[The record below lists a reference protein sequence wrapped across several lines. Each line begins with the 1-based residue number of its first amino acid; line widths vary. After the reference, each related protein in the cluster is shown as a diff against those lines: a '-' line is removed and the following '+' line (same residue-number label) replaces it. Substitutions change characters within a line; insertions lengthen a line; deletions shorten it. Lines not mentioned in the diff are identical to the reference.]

1 MSYNAARAYSI
12 EDLRLSAKRRLPR
25 AIFDFF
31 DGGAEDELTL
41 RDNEAAY
48 KRMRLVPR
56 VLTDVSTI
64 DTGTL
69 ILGRRAELPMVIA
82 PTGAVGFGWRGGDI
96 AIARAAVAAGIPY
109 TLSSTATASI
119 EQIAN
124 AASGRLW
131 FQAYILRNKPFL
143 EALIE
148 RARAAD
154 YEALVITVDL
164 PVGGKRE
171 RDFRNDFSVPFR
183 FTPRNMLDFARRPGW
198 LWDIIR
204 YGMPVMENLVGLE
217 AQATSSTAIASSVGR
232 NYDPCFNWESLQKIR
247 DSWPRKLIV
256 KGILGPEDAVRVAAM
271 GCDAVVVSN
280 HGGRQLDGAV
290 ATLDALPGVVQAIN
304 DRIPVLLDGGVR
316 RGSDI
321 FKALAM
327 GAKGVMLGRATLYGA
342 TAAGEAGASRA
353 LAILKDE
360 LVRTMQLCGVRSTG
374 DTDAS
379 VIFESGFFP
388 AYLGQNV
395 RTAIPRENAS
405 FSPSNG
411 VRSKMDA
418 QG

>member
-1 MSYNAARAYSI
+1 MPNDIASAYSI
-12 EDLRLSAKRRLPR
+12 ADLRLCAKSRLPR
-25 AIFDFF
+25 AVFDFF
-31 DGGAEDELTL
+31 DGGAEDEVSL

-48 KRMRLVPR
+48 KRIRLVPR
-56 VLTDVSTI
+56 ILTDVSTV
-64 DTGTL
+64 DTSTVIVGQ
-69 ILGRRAELPMVIA
+69 RAELPMAIA

-124 AASGRLW
+124 AAPGRLW

-143 EALIE
+143 ESLIE

-183 FTPRNMLDFARRPGW
+183 FTARNLLDFARRPAW
-198 LWDIIR
+198 LFDIIR
-204 YGMPVMENLVGLE
+204 HGMPVMENLVGLE

-232 NYDPCFNWESLQKIR
+232 NYDPSFHWESLQKIR
-247 DSWPRKLIV
+247 DRWPRKLIV
-256 KGILGPEDAVRVAAM
+256 KGVLGPADAARVAAM

-290 ATLDALPGVVQAIN
+290 ATFDALPAVLQAVKR
-304 DRIPVLLDGGVR
+304 RIPVLLDGGVR

-327 GAKGVMLGRATLYGA
+327 GADGVMLGRATLYGA
-342 TAAGEAGASRA
+342 AAAGEAGASRA
-353 LAILKDE
+353 LVILKDE
-360 LVRTMQLCGVRSTG
+360 LVRTMQLCGVRSIG
-374 DTDAS
+374 EADAS
-379 VIFESGFFP
+379 LIFGAAHFLHSDKLLKGNLWE
-388 AYLGQNV
+388 
-395 RTAIPRENAS
+395 AS
-405 FSPSNG
+405 DLLSSCD
-411 VRSKMDA
+411 RLKK
-418 QG
+418 

>member
-1 MSYNAARAYSI
+1 MLLNVSKAYSI
-12 EDLRLSAKRRLPR
+12 EDLRRAAQQRLPK

-31 DGGAEDELTL
+31 DGGAEDEITL
-41 RDNEAAY
+41 RDNRAAY
-48 KRMRLVPR
+48 QRVRLMPK

-64 DTGTL
+64 DASTSLVGQ
-69 ILGRRAELPMVIA
+69 RSELPMAIA

-124 AASGRLW
+124 AAPGRLW

-143 EALIE
+143 QGLID
-148 RARAAD
+148 RAQAAD

-183 FTPRNMLDFARRPGW
+183 FTPKNLLDFARHPGW
-198 LWDIIR
+198 LSDIVR
-204 YGMPVMENLVGLE
+204 FGMPVMENLIGLE
-217 AQATSSTAIASSVGR
+217 TKSTSATAIASSVGR
-232 NYDPCFNWESLQKIR
+232 NYDPSFNWESLQKIR
-247 DSWPRKLIV
+247 DGWPRKLIV
-256 KGILGPEDAVRVAAM
+256 KGILSPEDALRVAAM

-290 ATLDALPGVVQAIN
+290 ATFDALPGVIKAVN
-304 DRIPVLLDGGVR
+304 GRIPVLLDGGVR

-327 GAKGVMLGRATLYGA
+327 GAQGVMLGRATLYGA
-342 TAAGEAGASRA
+342 SAAGEPGASRA
-353 LAILKDE
+353 LTILKDE
-360 LVRTMQLCGVRSTG
+360 LIRTMQLCGVRSTRE
-374 DTDAS
+374 ANLS
-379 VIFESGFFP
+379 VIF
-388 AYLGQNV
+388 
-395 RTAIPRENAS
+395 
-405 FSPSNG
+405 
-411 VRSKMDA
+411 
-418 QG
+418 

>member
-1 MSYNAARAYSI
+1 MPYNVAKAFSI

-41 RDNEAAY
+41 QDNQAAY
-48 KRMRLVPR
+48 KRLRLLPK
-56 VLTDVSTI
+56 VLRDVSAI
-64 DTGTL
+64 DTSSL
-69 ILGRRAELPMVIA
+69 ILGQRAELPMAIA

-124 AASGRLW
+124 AAPGRLW

-143 EALIE
+143 DALIE
-148 RARAAD
+148 RARVAD

-171 RDFRNDFSVPFR
+171 RDFRNHFSVPFR
-183 FTPRNMLDFARRPGW
+183 FTPKNLLDFARRPVW
-198 LWDIIR
+198 LSDIIR

-217 AQATSSTAIASSVGR
+217 TQATSSSAIASSVGR
-232 NYDPCFNWESLQKIR
+232 NYDPSFNWESLQKIR

-256 KGILGPEDAVRVAAM
+256 KGILRPEDAVRVAAM
-271 GCDAVVVSN
+271 GCDALVVSN

-290 ATLDALPGVVQAIN
+290 ATFDALPGVVQAVKGS
-304 DRIPVLLDGGVR
+304 IPVLLDGGIR

-321 FKALAM
+321 FKALAL
-327 GAKGVMLGRATLYGA
+327 GAQGVMLGRATLYGA

-360 LVRTMQLCGVRSTG
+360 LIRTMQLCGVRSTG
-374 DTDAS
+374 EVDAT
-379 VIFESGFFP
+379 VLFGGHVG
-388 AYLGQNV
+388 AHV
-395 RTAIPRENAS
+395 RG
-405 FSPSNG
+405 PS
-411 VRSKMDA
+411 A
-418 QG
+418 